1 MQSKRLTE
9 EIINSITNLI
19 KLEKNGDS
27 YYGNFDS
34 SSLFEQIFKILEKS
48 SSRKQD
54 NSQSIDK
61 FNYTYNIDNYEIRL
75 FGTFSADVYTIIIEK
90 EEET

>member
-75 FGTFSADVYTIIIEK
+75 FGTFSTDAYTIIIEK
-90 EEET
+90 EK

>member
-1 MQSKRLTE
+1 ME

-48 SSRKQD
+48 SSKKQD

-61 FNYTYNIDNYEIRL
+61 FNYTYSIDNYEIRL
-75 FGTFSADVYTIIIEK
+75 FGTFSTDVYTIIIEK
-90 EEET
+90 EK

>member
-1 MQSKRLTE
+1 ME

-48 SSRKQD
+48 SSKKQD

-61 FNYTYNIDNYEIRL
+61 FNYTYSIDNYEIRL
-75 FGTFSADVYTIIIEK
+75 FGTFSTDVYTIIIEK